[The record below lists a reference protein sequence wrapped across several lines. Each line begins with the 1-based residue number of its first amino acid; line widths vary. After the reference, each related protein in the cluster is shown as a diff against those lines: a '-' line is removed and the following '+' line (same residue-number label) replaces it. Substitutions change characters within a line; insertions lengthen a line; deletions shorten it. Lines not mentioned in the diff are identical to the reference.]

1 MRRKAMR
8 ARRAVPPHLIVDVGG
23 GDGGGVSLHV
33 LHGDGAGSTSV
44 SVRAQWWRAER
55 RDTSGVA
62 MATMWINRSSPKF
75 SKSQLRMD
83 MMNLVAAIPLL
94 ATTIRLITLV
104 PPASRTNFSYCSIG
118 VNVMPLQHVGHRC
131 GRQGKGLCTRIVR
144 QATTNEQ
151 RLSRCQAGGRGPP
164 HARQGARGTREVHT
178 VQRLGLWRAP
188 QRWRRAADALTRSSH
203 TSSPGVDPEQAL
215 NRTYGVIRTEP
226 PD

>member
-23 GDGGGVSLHV
+23 GDGGGVSLQV
-33 LHGDGAGSTSV
+33 LRGDDGGTSV

-144 QATTNEQ
+144 QATTNEH
-151 RLSRCQAGGRGPP
+151 RLSKCQAGGRGPP

-188 QRWRRAADALTRSSH
+188 QRWHRAADALTPLGPHLVASQERIQRGH
-203 TSSPGVDPEQAL
+203 PHLGGDKHADE
-215 NRTYGVIRTEP
+215 
-226 PD
+226 

>member
-1 MRRKAMR
+1 
-8 ARRAVPPHLIVDVGG
+8 
-23 GDGGGVSLHV
+23 
-33 LHGDGAGSTSV
+33 
-44 SVRAQWWRAER
+44 
-55 RDTSGVA
+55 
-62 MATMWINRSSPKF
+62 
-75 SKSQLRMD
+75 MD

-104 PPASRTNFSYCSIG
+104 PPTSRTNFSYCSIG